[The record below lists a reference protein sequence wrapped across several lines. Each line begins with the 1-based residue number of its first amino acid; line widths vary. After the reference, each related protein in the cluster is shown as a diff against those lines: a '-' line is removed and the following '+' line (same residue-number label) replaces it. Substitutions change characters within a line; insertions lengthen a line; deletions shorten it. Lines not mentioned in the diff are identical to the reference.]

1 MKPGRTAHLNT
12 GDTVDISIAD
22 IVLLIA
28 ALAIT
33 FILYKFNSSM
43 RLMNNRMNIISHTQ
57 TNMIRE
63 LQSRLSSNI
72 DNSQA
77 AKEAE
82 LRRRLDRDFR

>member
-1 MKPGRTAHLNT
+1 M
-12 GDTVDISIAD
+12 DISIAD

-28 ALAIT
+28 ALAIA